1 MHTHRGAY
9 INALGEIIAHGL
21 TRDSVFLW
29 TLPLFHSTGWCF
41 PWALTPARGI
51 PRPPPPVRP
60 VLIFSLTEPARAQI
74 LKFLLL
80 NGRADISTIAE
91 ALPQDRSVISR
102 HLNMLAEAGIVIAEK
117 DTRHRYYTIDGAAF
131 LNEFEAIVDNIRKCM
146 AECCPDSL

>member
-1 MHTHRGAY
+1 MAMEIKMANQTPDVVD
-9 INALGEIIAHGL
+9 NLVKAL
-21 TRDSVFLW
+21 DSKVIK
-29 TLPLFHSTGWCF
+29 
-41 PWALTPARGI
+41 A
-51 PRPPPPVRP
+51 
-60 VLIFSLTEPARAQI
+60 LTEPARAQI

-117 DTRHRYYTIDGAAF
+117 DTRHRYYTIDAATF

-146 AECCPDSL
+146 AECCPESL